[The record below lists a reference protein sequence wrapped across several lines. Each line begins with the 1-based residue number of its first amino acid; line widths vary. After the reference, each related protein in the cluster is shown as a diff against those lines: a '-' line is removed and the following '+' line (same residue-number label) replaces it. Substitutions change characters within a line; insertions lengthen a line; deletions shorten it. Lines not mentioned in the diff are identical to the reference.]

1 MAYVLTDKLEL
12 LSDNENPLESEKTAL
27 EKLFPNPN
35 PYPPFVA
42 LPTTSSSI
50 LLSIIGR
57 QNECAEL
64 ASLLESPAASERAVP
79 PNSAYGRLRVDIMV
93 R

>member
-1 MAYVLTDKLEL
+1 MACVLADELKL
-12 LSDNENPLESEKTAL
+12 LSNKENSLDSEKTAL
-27 EKLFPNPN
+27 EKLFSDSN
-35 PYPPFVA
+35 PYSPCVA

-50 LLSIIGR
+50 SSSMIGR

-64 ASLLESPAASERAVP
+64 ASLLESPAASVRAVP
-79 PNSAYGRLRVDIMV
+79 PDSANGRLRVDIML